1 MSQVLFPREEIDAL
15 RSEVA
20 ASNCDQLTL
29 ATAVKPVDLVRA
41 AAPLFRQAQLICH
54 PHGTAVAGLG
64 AAWSA
69 ASAGED
75 RFARLQGKIG
85 SAGIPA
91 GAPIF
96 SGFSFHPDG
105 PRTEDWDGF
114 PGAVALLPQIALL
127 DSGQDRRLILTRVPG
142 LDHSDLIDLLGD
154 LERPGPALPFD
165 PGDHSVV
172 SHPSTADWRTE
183 VEEALGAIAQGELTK
198 VVLSRSVVVTTELA
212 PNAFDLVDHLRET
225 YPQCHVFV
233 WQVGESTLVGASPEL
248 LLAKTGGSVRVNP
261 LAGSARRGEG
271 EADDRALGE
280 ALMHSAKDRHE
291 HDLVVQDIADRLSPV
306 VKELHIP
313 AQPSL
318 RRMAT
323 VQHLSSEIVGR
334 TAHTIHPLDL
344 VDIMHPTPAV
354 GGTPRNAALTFVDKI
369 EGIDRGWY
377 AGGIGWLTAEGD
389 ATFAIPLRCALIRG
403 NTSSLYAGA
412 GIVGESRPESEL
424 DETRLKFRP
433 MLSVLTA
440 T

>member
-1 MSQVLFPREEIDAL
+1 
-15 RSEVA
+15 
-20 ASNCDQLTL
+20 
-29 ATAVKPVDLVRA
+29 
-41 AAPLFRQAQLICH
+41 
-54 PHGTAVAGLG
+54 
-64 AAWSA
+64 
-69 ASAGED
+69 
-75 RFARLQGKIG
+75 
-85 SAGIPA
+85 
-91 GAPIF
+91 
-96 SGFSFHPDG
+96 
-105 PRTEDWDGF
+105 
-114 PGAVALLPQIALL
+114 
-127 DSGQDRRLILTRVPG
+127 
-142 LDHSDLIDLLGD
+142 
-154 LERPGPALPFD
+154 
-165 PGDHSVV
+165 
-172 SHPSTADWRTE
+172 
-183 VEEALGAIAQGELTK
+183 
-198 VVLSRSVVVTTELA
+198 LA

-248 LLAKTGGSVRVNP
+248 LLAMTGRSVRVNP

-313 AQPSL
+313 SKPSL

-354 GGTPRNAALTFVDKI
+354 GGTPRNAALAFVDKI

-377 AGGIGWLTAEGD
+377 AGGIGWLTAGGD

-403 NTSSLYAGA
+403 NTASLYAGA

-433 MLSVLTA
+433 MLSILTA